1 MKVQKKVGGTN
12 PINKFKIKILFIF
25 FVLFF
30 SKVSLAN
37 IILDHEI
44 EKFLKEIIKP
54 IIKLSH
60 SNFNESDLIII
71 LEKTPNAFV
80 NQDKKIIL
88 TTGLFTFANRPEEI
102 LGILAHEIGH
112 LDANHID
119 MRIEK
124 LKNHKSISELSKI
137 ISLSTS
143 LITNNPDFFIGTNIA
158 YDEIAKNN
166 ISNFSKDQ
174 EREADIIALKYLEKN
189 QISSNG
195 LKNFL
200 ERLIVFT
207 QKIGIKEE
215 DLIIYTHPY
224 KKERIENIIKFQKK
238 SKYNNYYFSDE
249 INLKFNFVKAKING
263 YTLNTENNNL
273 IYKYLDNDEKK
284 YALSISYA
292 KDGYIKES
300 LNLINDLIIKYP
312 KNSFF
317 YETKGEILL
326 NYGYSNEAVKF
337 FEKSLILDE
346 ENEYLR
352 MKLIFQ
358 LYNKLEKIDDA
369 KKILVEFNKLKNK
382 NNNNLLN
389 IVSNTYD
396 FMDNISE
403 KFYYLALIE
412 KNKKNYILSYEYV
425 KYAKLNT
432 KNNGLLE
439 KYEKLINE
447 VKNEIQ

>member
-1 MKVQKKVGGTN
+1 MRAQKKVGGAN
-12 PINKFKIKILFIF
+12 LIIKIKILFVF
-25 FVLFF
+25 FLLFF
-30 SKVSLAN
+30 SKISLAN
-37 IILDHEI
+37 IVLDHEI

-54 IIKLSH
+54 IITLSY
-60 SNFNESDLIII
+60 SNFEESDLVII

-80 NQDKKIIL
+80 NRDKKIVL
-88 TTGLFTFANRPEEI
+88 TTGLLTFADRPEEI

-124 LKNHKSISELSKI
+124 LDNHKSISELSKI

-174 EREADIIALKYLEKN
+174 EREADIIALKYLEKT

-200 ERLIVFT
+200 QRLVIFNENL
-207 QKIGIKEE
+207 GIKEG
-215 DLIIYTHPY
+215 DLTVYTHPY
-224 KKERIENIIKFQKK
+224 NKERIENIIKFQKK
-238 SKYNNYYFSDE
+238 SKYNNYYFSDQT
-249 INLKFNFVKAKING
+249 NLRFKFVKAKING
-263 YTLNTENNNL
+263 YTLNIENNKL
-273 IYKYLDNDEKK
+273 IYKNLDNDEKK
-284 YALSISYA
+284 YALSIGYA
-292 KDGYIKES
+292 KGGFIKES

-312 KNSFF
+312 ENSFF

-326 NYGYSNEAVKF
+326 NYGYSNEATRF
-337 FEKSLILDE
+337 FEKSLTLDNK
-346 ENEYLR
+346 NEYLR
-352 MKLIFQ
+352 IKLIFQ

-369 KKILVEFNKLKNK
+369 KKILVEFKKLKNK

-389 IVSNTYD
+389 LISNTYD
-396 FMDNISE
+396 FMDDISE

-412 KNKKNYILSYEYV
+412 KNKKNYILSYDYLE
-425 KYAKLNT
+425 YAKLNT
-432 KNNGLLE
+432 KNNNLLK
-439 KYEKLINE
+439 KYENLMNE